1 MPQSMNTT
9 PEHFARALIEF
20 LDVDLPFEF
29 ADIAGDLGLRLRQVP
44 STGFDG
50 ALLRVAGSPQGI
62 IVVRESIPETGSK
75 RFTIAHEIGHY
86 ILPGHETDC
95 SVCTERDVRLSRKNA
110 DRLEQ
115 EANKFAAELLLPAAK
130 LSTIVRERG
139 LSLKTGKFVSKLF
152 QTSLT
157 VAAIRCVEV
166 SERKAAFIE
175 SRNGVVR
182 LFAKSRSWKGH
193 IDWGG
198 EIGSGALARQLSVG
212 GEMEKEGRVQPM
224 EWIWGQTGA
233 TLMEESMLM
242 PSYNS
247 VLSLLTF
254 D

>member
-1 MPQSMNTT
+1 MNIS
-9 PEHFARALIEF
+9 PEHFARALVEF
-20 LDVDLPFEF
+20 LDVDQPFEF
-29 ADIAGDLGLRLRQVP
+29 ADIVGDLGLQLRDVN

-50 ALLRVAGSPQGI
+50 ALLRVAGRPQGI
-62 IVVRESIPETGSK
+62 IAVRESIPEPASK

-86 ILPGHETDC
+86 VLPGHETDC

-130 LSTIVRERG
+130 LATIVRERG
-139 LSLKTGKFVSKLF
+139 LSLKTCKFVSKLF

-166 SERKAAFIE
+166 SERKAAFVE
-175 SRNGVVR
+175 SRNCVVR
-182 LFAKSRSWKGH
+182 LFAKSLSWKGH

-212 GEMEKEGRVQPM
+212 GEMEMTGRVQAM
-224 EWIWGQTGA
+224 EWIWGQTAA
-233 TLMEESMLM
+233 TLTEESMLM
-242 PSYNS
+242 PNYGT
-247 VLSLLTF
+247 VLSLLLF